1 MKNKLIPTVICV
13 LVLVMISPTP
23 AFASSEWESDAVSV
37 VVDVTVARPITCA
50 LTLLGSAV
58 FVVSLP
64 VTIPSGSVKKV
75 AHALV
80 LVPAKDTFTRPVGDL
95 DNFLED

>member
-13 LVLVMISPTP
+13 LVLVMISPTSV
-23 AFASSEWESDAVSV
+23 FGSSEWEADAVSV
-37 VVDVTVARPITCA
+37 VVDLTVTRPITCA
-50 LTLLGSAV
+50 LALLGSAV

-64 VTIPSGSVKKV
+64 VTIPAGSVKKV

-80 LVPAKDTFTRPVGDL
+80 AVPARDTFTRPVGDWE
-95 DNFLED
+95 DFLED